1 MFTQQNNESQHAI
14 RIRRYTM
21 ALFDDEWMKG
31 FQEQWNTAPNLSG
44 ALAKINFNSVI
55 GYGYPKDETCLG
67 FINVVDGVVTEAGA
81 YDGREL
87 SWDMRA
93 EQKNWEKWLK
103 KEIGM
108 TGLGLA
114 FTTGKLKF
122 KCGDFKGMISDP
134 RMAGPFIK
142 SFGAMGRV

>member
-1 MFTQQNNESQHAI
+1 
-14 RIRRYTM
+14 M
-21 ALFDDEWMKG
+21 ALFDDAWMKG
-31 FQEQWNTAPNLSG
+31 FQEKWNAEPALAG
-44 ALAKINFNSVI
+44 ALEKIGFNSVI
-55 GYGYPKDETCLG
+55 GYGFPGDDAAAG
-67 FINVVDGVVTEAGA
+67 FIAVENGTIVDAGA

-122 KCGDFKGMISDP
+122 KKGDFKAMISDP

-142 SFGAMGRV
+142 SFAVMGSV

>member
-1 MFTQQNNESQHAI
+1 
-14 RIRRYTM
+14 M
-21 ALFDDEWMKG
+21 ALFDDAQMKG
-31 FQEQWNTAPNLSG
+31 FQEKWNAEP
-44 ALAKINFNSVI
+44 ALACALEKIGFNSVI
-55 GYGYPKDETCLG
+55 GYGFPKEATCSG
-67 FINVVDGVVTEAGA
+67 YITVVNGQVTEAGS

-114 FTTGKLKF
+114 FTRGKLKF
-122 KCGDFKGMISDP
+122 KTGDFKGMISDQ

>member
-1 MFTQQNNESQHAI
+1 
-14 RIRRYTM
+14 M
-21 ALFDDEWMKG
+21 ALFDDAWMKG
-31 FQEQWNTAPNLSG
+31 FQEKWNAEPALAG
-44 ALAKINFNSVI
+44 ALEKIGFNSVI
-55 GYGYPKDETCLG
+55 GYGFPDDATCTG
-67 FINVVDGVVTEAGA
+67 YIAVENGTVVDAGT

-87 SWDMRA
+87 SWDLRA
-93 EQKNWEKWLK
+93 DQKNWDKWLK

-122 KCGDFKGMISDP
+122 KVGDFKAMISDP

-142 SFGAMGRV
+142 SFAVMGSV